1 MNLIVAVAIILLNLY
16 VAYGISRQ
24 IPHAV
29 LSICFPDVS
38 TSICV
43 EADLKAPHE
52 CKHSPYRL
60 MRLPSIVFVVV
71 NNMIFQLILLPKA
84 VYWHGTTFYALY
96 LD

>member
-52 CKHSPYRL
+52 CKHSPYRCADS
-60 MRLPSIVFVVV
+60 RTR
-71 NNMIFQLILLPKA
+71 NNAIIMGNAFAFNRICCC
-84 VYWHGTTFYALY
+84 
-96 LD
+96 